1 MTGAF
6 RSTGVLA
13 LIALAGCSSTAEQT
27 SQAFVDP
34 ARYALYDCNQ
44 LITEYRSVMTRE
56 NELNELMAKAR
67 TGFAGEFMAEAG
79 YSTDYL
85 TIHGRRRSIEQVAA
99 ENKCNLSAQPSKR
112 AAPPP
117 RPMVNQNPTV
127 R

>member
-1 MTGAF
+1 MTSVFRIVGVGA
-6 RSTGVLA
+6 L
-13 LIALAGCSSTAEQT
+13 LALAGCSSTAEQT
-27 SQAFVDP
+27 SSAFVDP

-44 LITEYRSVMTRE
+44 LITEYRSVVTRE
-56 NELNELMAKAR
+56 NELTELMAKAR

-85 TIHGRRRSIEQVAA
+85 TVHGRRRGIEQVAA

-112 AAPPP
+112 AGPPP
-117 RPMVNQNPTV
+117 RPIVNQNPTV